1 MKGHNHGGKG
11 SAVDTG
17 GHKGS
22 EHIKQHYSY
31 ATMKSVSYGQ
41 NVFASSR
48 KTFPGHSLNMVS
60 KTLILST
67 MH

>member
-22 EHIKQHYSY
+22 EHIKQQYSY
-31 ATMKSVSYGQ
+31 AAMKSVFRMG
-41 NVFASSR
+41 
-48 KTFPGHSLNMVS
+48 KTCLQAVGKHFQG
-60 KTLILST
+60 IL
-67 MH
+67 